1 MAPATTSPVKILT
14 DLGYPVWEM
23 DADDIL
29 KALVRVINSLDPND
43 GRIPI
48 LQDAVKEIRGASR
61 AATPSK
67 AQKITEKRTR
77 IKASNFIPKAKP
89 ASKPKVSSVAML
101 PPAQD
106 DNETIFAGLLNG
118 LKNIASL
125 LKNIST
131 LLGVQFIFKR
141 LLAARQRRKD
151 ALDAKKKR
159 ESELE
164 GSDKKGLGDRVRK
177 TITKPIVSFWDS
189 LLNFFKNIILGS
201 AVLGFYKWMQ
211 DPKNQETIKGISD
224 WLSKNGEG
232 VLKGI
237 LSILALGIGFRIYR
251 LVSRVG
257 KAVFKISKFASR
269 LGKGILRTFGER
281 FGSRTAGE
289 ASRRIGTELAGET
302 VNRLVG
308 RTATALVAAGMDPD
322 AALRMAEK
330 SVGKKP
336 SLARIFARRYDS
348 LIGLRDK
355 GIRGIK
361 SLGPAITG
369 LKSNIST
376 FGKSALKPI
385 NQLRNIK
392 TLLNPNFAEFASRTQ
407 PPKPTSLPTNVF
419 KEADTGLDLLSKGD
433 PKLAK
438 LITEGLKK
446 TKLDPLKGI
455 KKAPNIL
462 GQSSEMVLDAV
473 PTNAFPKIGEKFL
486 KEGGEKVATQG
497 ILKTGMKGFIRALPL
512 LGTYLDTVAAVE
524 EIQKGNFYAAGLF
537 GIGAITSLIPGA
549 QGISLGASL
558 SGIAAS
564 AIEDSTKQGPDL
576 SMNKKKKE
584 VNVVVVPTKTGGG
597 QTNQQTGTSEVT
609 AVSSIDMQNFLVS
622 LAGSQYN
629 MKHSA
634 IGV

>member
-1 MAPATTSPVKILT
+1 MV
-14 DLGYPVWEM
+14 
-23 DADDIL
+23 
-29 KALVRVINSLDPND
+29 
-43 GRIPI
+43 
-48 LQDAVKEIRGASR
+48 
-61 AATPSK
+61 
-67 AQKITEKRTR
+67 TE
-77 IKASNFIPKAKP
+77 
-89 ASKPKVSSVAML
+89 
-101 PPAQD
+101 
-106 DNETIFAGLLNG
+106 
-118 LKNIASL
+118 
-125 LKNIST
+125 
-131 LLGVQFIFKR
+131 
-141 LLAARQRRKD
+141 
-151 ALDAKKKR
+151 
-159 ESELE
+159 
-164 GSDKKGLGDRVRK
+164 
-177 TITKPIVSFWDS
+177 
-189 LLNFFKNIILGS
+189 
-201 AVLGFYKWMQ
+201 
-211 DPKNQETIKGISD
+211 
-224 WLSKNGEG
+224 NGEG
-232 VLKGI
+232 VFKGI

-269 LGKGILRTFGER
+269 LGKSILAKLAERLLGRTLGE
-281 FGSRTAGE
+281 GG
-289 ASRRIGTELAGET
+289 RRIGTELAGET
-302 VNRLVG
+302 VNSLVS
-308 RTATALVAAGMDPD
+308 RTMAALVAEGMDPD

-361 SLGPAITG
+361 SLGPSITG
-369 LKSNIST
+369 LKSNILT
-376 FGKSALKPI
+376 LGKSALKPI
-385 NQLRNIK
+385 NQLRDIK

-407 PPKPTSLPTNVF
+407 PPKPTSVPTNVF

-438 LITEGLKK
+438 LIAQGLKK

-497 ILKTGMKGFIRALPL
+497 MLKTGMKGFIRALPL

-564 AIEDSTKQGPDL
+564 AIEDATKKGPDL
-576 SMNKKKKE
+576 SMNKKKRN
-584 VNVVVVPTKTGGG
+584 VNVVLAPTDMGGSDNSG
-597 QTNQQTGTSEVT
+597 SGATNTKVYS
-609 AVSSIDMQNFLVS
+609 VSSIDRNNPNSFINENLLSVM
-622 LAGSQYN
+622 A
-629 MKHSA
+629 
-634 IGV
+634 